1 MQFHYT
7 VMFDTES
14 DTWSVEFDPSAYY
27 PDGNI
32 YDKSNDIG
40 HGWFFPEEGSFD
52 ESLDHKCWQMLH
64 SLVTIW
70 PSPLVNGEL

>member
-1 MQFHYT
+1 MQLHYT
-7 VMFDTES
+7 VMFDTDS
-14 DTWSVEFDPSAYY
+14 DTWSVEPDPSVYY

-32 YDKSNDIG
+32 YDKAKDFG
-40 HGWFFPEEGSFD
+40 YGWFFPEENSFD
-52 ESLDHKCWQMLH
+52 ESLDQKCWQMLY